1 MTVEEARFSL
11 VREISDEHSNNHSPY
26 DCKYSKWKII
36 DYIWACHAEKVIKG
50 EIMDT
55 LLNLYREAG
64 MTDEEM
70 KAFISKTELILDA
83 INRNPYT
90 K

>member
-1 MTVEEARFSL
+1 MTVEEARSSL
-11 VREISDEHSNNHSPY
+11 VCEISDEHSNNHYPY
-26 DCKYSKWKII
+26 DCKYSRWKLF
-36 DYIWACHAEKVIKG
+36 DYIWACHAEKVVKG
-50 EIMDT
+50 DMIDY
-55 LLNLYREAG
+55 LLNLYRKVG

-70 KAFISKTELILDA
+70 KIFISKTELILDA